1 MSDKGTIH
9 WQRFDKDDR
18 DTYPPYLQELIL
30 IVLKDGRPRF
40 IPKASFGITETWQ
53 EIKST
58 KMRGGVQ
65 EVTKSVRFNTEDYD
79 DINWAVLNVP
89 EHWKPKSKP
98 AED

>member
-1 MSDKGTIH
+1 MSDKGTIN
-9 WQRFDKDDR
+9 WKRFDKGNR

-40 IPKASFGITETWQ
+40 IPKASFGITETCQ

-65 EVTKSVRFNTEDYD
+65 EVTKSVRFKTEDYD

-89 EHWKPKSKP
+89 EHWKPKKR
-98 AED
+98 E